1 MDLITLTV
9 ATNKIELRC
18 NSGLRDAERMAVMD
32 EIGRLPT
39 IYPEIKRVYVDI
51 ERDAVTQPSGPLV
64 AKGRVDLGGSDILA
78 SVADQDA
85 FHAVNVL
92 IENFERQLRR
102 RKEHRVRV
110 SLRAPSPIA
119 GSADHSTIFSAA
131 AGSQQSLMS

>member
-18 NSGLRDAERMAVMD
+18 NASLRDAERMAVMD
-32 EIGRLPT
+32 KIGRLPAA
-39 IYPEIKRVYVDI
+39 YSEIQRVYVDI
-51 ERDAVTQPSGPLV
+51 ERDTITEPSGPLV

-85 FHAVNVL
+85 FHAVDVL

-102 RKEHRVRV
+102 RKVHQVRV
-110 SLRAPSPIA
+110 SLRAPSQTP
-119 GSADHSTIFSAA
+119 GSADRSGVASAA
-131 AGSQQSLMS
+131 ARSQQSSMS